1 MDIKKIQ
8 EFIQLAKAEGVSELK
23 YESKDT
29 KISVNF
35 NGSTQVIDRSF
46 IQPLASDIYPAA
58 NSQASTLKVA
68 SDIYEIKS
76 PFVGTFYAASSPDKP
91 AYVKKGDK
99 ISKGSTLCILEAM
112 KIMNELES
120 EVTGE
125 VVEVCTENES
135 LVEYGQVLFRVR
147 I

>member
-8 EFIQLAKAEGVSELK
+8 EFIQLAKSEGVAELK
-23 YESKDT
+23 YETKDT

-35 NGSTQVIDRSF
+35 NGSTYVPDRSF
-46 IQPLASDIYPAA
+46 IQPLASDIYPVGNA
-58 NSQASTLKVA
+58 QASATKVPL
-68 SDIYEIKS
+68 DIHEIKS
-76 PFVGTFYAASSPDKP
+76 PFVGTFYTASSPDKP

-99 ISKGSTLCILEAM
+99 IAKGATLCILEAM

-120 EVTGE
+120 EVSGE
-125 VVEVCTENES
+125 IVEVCTENES
-135 LVEYGQVLFRVR
+135 LVEYGQVLFKVR